1 MLLECNVELPLTN
14 RFLVFHRN
22 SCETTD
28 ETFKTT
34 LSLQLELAFFK
45 AFSFLMFIC
54 FTNLEK

>member
-28 ETFKTT
+28 ETFKT

-45 AFSFLMFIC
+45 AFSFLMFIM
-54 FTNLEK
+54 FNLEK